1 LKAQKVGKMADNQKY
16 YYMRLKEDF
25 FDSNDAVKILE
36 AMPDG
41 YLYSNILLKLYLKSL
56 KFNGRLMYND
66 RIPYNAEVLATLTNH
81 KVGVVEKALDYFE
94 QLGLIEVLDNG
105 AIYMLD
111 IQNYIGKSST
121 EADRKRE
128 YRNQIEAEK
137 KLLLGQT
144 SGQMSDIST
153 PEIETE
159 IELESEIETE
169 TKRER
174 TDYQRIVDMY
184 NDTCV
189 SFPRVKTLSDDRK
202 KAIKARLKKY
212 GYDDFQ
218 TLFSKAEASAF
229 LKGANDRNWSA
240 TFDWLI
246 KDSNMAKVLDGNYDS
261 KQQVKKPAGSFNN
274 FQQRQYTAES
284 MIDIERKMLQKE
296 TPKTAADDANIRE
309 RAEALKKQFS
319 S

>member
-1 LKAQKVGKMADNQKY
+1 MADNQKY

-81 KVGVVEKALDYFE
+81 KVGVVEKALELFE

-128 YRNQIEAEK
+128 YRNQIESEK
-137 KLLLGQT
+137 QLLLGQM

-153 PEIETE
+153 PEIEIEKE
-159 IELESEIETE
+159 IEIEN
-169 TKRER
+169 RER
-174 TDYQRIVDMY
+174 ERVDYQRIVALY

-189 SFPRVKTLSDDRK
+189 SFPRIKTLSDARK
-202 KAIKARLKKY
+202 RAIRARLKNY
-212 GYDDFQ
+212 TYEDFQ
-218 TLFSKAEASAF
+218 TLFTKAEASDF
-229 LKGANDRNWSA
+229 LKGKNNKDWQAN
-240 TFDWLI
+240 FDWLL
-246 KDSNMAKVLDGNYDS
+246 KDSSMAKVLDGNYDN
-261 KQQVKKPAGSFNN
+261 KPAAGKRQEPVPKWMSST
-274 FQQRQYTAES
+274 QQQYDFDE
-284 MIDIERKMLQKE
+284 IEKDIVC
-296 TPKTAADDANIRE
+296 NIGNSEELRE
-309 RAEALKKQFS
+309 RAEELIKRLAQ
-319 S
+319 